1 MITQNTKTFMI
12 IGSFMM
18 ALTIA
23 IGAFG
28 AHGLKPYLDEYST
41 TIYEKAVSYQFYNTL
56 GLFFLS
62 FISYLLPQ
70 SIKITKAFYFILFGT
85 LIFSFSLY
93 TLALTKIMWLGAI
106 TPIGGS
112 LMIIGWILCGYTV
125 VKELKVEMSL

>member
-41 TIYEKAVSYQFYNTL
+41 DIYQKAVSYQFYNTL

-62 FISYLLPQ
+62 FIAYLLPV
-70 SIKITKAFYFILFGT
+70 STKITKAFYFILFGT

-106 TPIGGS
+106 TPIGGT
-112 LMIIGWILCGYTV
+112 LMIIGWVLCGYTIIKDLEV
-125 VKELKVEMSL
+125 QKNQ

>member
-12 IGSFMM
+12 IASFMM
-18 ALTIA
+18 AITIA

-41 TIYEKAVSYQFYNTL
+41 DIYQKAVSYQFYNTL
-56 GLFFLS
+56 GLFFIS
-62 FISYLLPQ
+62 FISYLLPT
-70 SIKITKAFYFILFGT
+70 SSKVIKSFYFILIGT
-85 LIFSFSLY
+85 LIFSCSLY

-112 LMIIGWILCGYTV
+112 LMIIGWILCGYCLI
-125 VKELKVEMSL
+125 KELKVSA

>member
-1 MITQNTKTFMI
+1 MINKNMKTFMI
-12 IGSFMM
+12 IASLMM
-18 ALTIA
+18 AITIA

-41 TIYEKAVSYQFYNTL
+41 GIYEKAVSYQFYNTL

-62 FISYLLPQ
+62 FVSFLLPK
-70 SIKITKAFYFILFGT
+70 STKIIKAFYFILIGT

-93 TLALTKIMWLGAI
+93 ILAITQIMWLGAI

-112 LMIIGWILCGYTV
+112 LMIIGWVLCSYSIL
-125 VKELKVEMSL
+125 KELKTN

>member
-62 FISYLLPQ
+62 FISYLLPR
-70 SIKITKAFYFILFGT
+70 STKITKAFYFILFGT